1 MVAISAEKTNAIQ
14 AIFSRS
20 KAVIGVIHCDPF
32 PGSPK
37 YRGKSVS
44 DIVERALR
52 DAENYISG
60 GVHGLIIE
68 NHGDIPFSKPEDI
81 GHETSALMA
90 VITEKVRERFAV
102 PLGINVL
109 ANAAIPAMAIA
120 LAGGADFVRVNQWAN
135 AYIANE
141 GFIEGAAA
149 KALRYRSMLRAEHIR
164 VFADSHVKHGSHAIV
179 ADRSIQELTR
189 DVDFFE
195 ADAVI
200 ATGQRTGDSATMAE
214 IDEIRAATEL
224 PLLVG
229 SGVTPANVKQIL
241 GRTQGVIV
249 ASTMKV
255 DGVWWNDVELAR
267 GETFYVGRAGR
278 AGGGIMEAFSER
290 LLREHQPAW
299 QAMQQHP
306 FVTDIEQD
314 RLPTVVFNRYLVFE
328 GNFVAT
334 AIAIFALG
342 VSKAPGIQQQRW
354 LIGVLNAL
362 VDIQIAWFEQ
372 VLSARQIDPAEYPDD
387 LPGVRRF
394 RDGMLRTAHEG
405 SYEQIVTL
413 MFGAEWMYY
422 FWCRRA
428 SEHYQSDADLRRWV
442 EMHAED
448 EFYQQALWLK
458 NELDR
463 CAMALSENEKQALSA
478 LYGEVLQ
485 WEIDFHH
492 AAYEE

>member
-1 MVAISAEKTNAIQ
+1 MDKMVAISAEKTNAIQ
-14 AIFSRS
+14 AIFSRN
-20 KAVIGVIHCDPF
+20 KVVIGVIHCDPF
-32 PGSPK
+32 PGTPK

-44 DIVERALR
+44 GIVERALR

-90 VITEKVRERFAV
+90 VITEKVRERFGV

-200 ATGQRTGDSATMAE
+200 ATGQRTGDSATMEE

-229 SGVTPANVKQIL
+229 SGVTPANVSQIL
-241 GRTQGVIV
+241 GRTQG
-249 ASTMKV
+249 
-255 DGVWWNDVELAR
+255 
-267 GETFYVGRAGR
+267 
-278 AGGGIMEAFSER
+278 
-290 LLREHQPAW
+290 LLWP
-299 QAMQQHP
+299 
-306 FVTDIEQD
+306 
-314 RLPTVVFNRYLVFE
+314 
-328 GNFVAT
+328 
-334 AIAIFALG
+334 
-342 VSKAPGIQQQRW
+342 
-354 LIGVLNAL
+354 
-362 VDIQIAWFEQ
+362 
-372 VLSARQIDPAEYPDD
+372 
-387 LPGVRRF
+387 VR
-394 RDGMLRTAHEG
+394 
-405 SYEQIVTL
+405 
-413 MFGAEWMYY
+413 
-422 FWCRRA
+422 
-428 SEHYQSDADLRRWV
+428 
-442 EMHAED
+442 
-448 EFYQQALWLK
+448 
-458 NELDR
+458 
-463 CAMALSENEKQALSA
+463 
-478 LYGEVLQ
+478 
-485 WEIDFHH
+485 
-492 AAYEE
+492 

>member
-14 AIFSRS
+14 AIFHEARLLL
-20 KAVIGVIHCDPF
+20 VLFIYPF

-52 DAENYISG
+52 DAENYISGG

-149 KALRYRSMLRAEHIR
+149 KTLRYRSMLRAEHIR

-267 GETFYVGRAGR
+267 VKHFMSVAQAALE
-278 AGGGIMEAFSER
+278 EA
-290 LLREHQPAW
+290 
-299 QAMQQHP
+299 
-306 FVTDIEQD
+306 
-314 RLPTVVFNRYLVFE
+314 
-328 GNFVAT
+328 
-334 AIAIFALG
+334 
-342 VSKAPGIQQQRW
+342 
-354 LIGVLNAL
+354 
-362 VDIQIAWFEQ
+362 
-372 VLSARQIDPAEYPDD
+372 
-387 LPGVRRF
+387 
-394 RDGMLRTAHEG
+394 
-405 SYEQIVTL
+405 
-413 MFGAEWMYY
+413 
-422 FWCRRA
+422 
-428 SEHYQSDADLRRWV
+428 
-442 EMHAED
+442 
-448 EFYQQALWLK
+448 
-458 NELDR
+458 
-463 CAMALSENEKQALSA
+463 
-478 LYGEVLQ
+478 
-485 WEIDFHH
+485 
-492 AAYEE
+492 

>member
-1 MVAISAEKTNAIQ
+1 MLSQQKNECNTSYFFTKQGCYWCYSLRPIS
-14 AIFSRS
+14 
-20 KAVIGVIHCDPF
+20 
-32 PGSPK
+32 GSPK

-149 KALRYRSMLRAEHIR
+149 KAMRYRSMLRAEHIR

-224 PLLVG
+224 PL
-229 SGVTPANVKQIL
+229 
-241 GRTQGVIV
+241 
-249 ASTMKV
+249 
-255 DGVWWNDVELAR
+255 WW
-267 GETFYVGRAGR
+267 
-278 AGGGIMEAFSER
+278 
-290 LLREHQPAW
+290 
-299 QAMQQHP
+299 
-306 FVTDIEQD
+306 
-314 RLPTVVFNRYLVFE
+314 
-328 GNFVAT
+328 
-334 AIAIFALG
+334 
-342 VSKAPGIQQQRW
+342 APG
-354 LIGVLNAL
+354 
-362 VDIQIAWFEQ
+362 
-372 VLSARQIDPAEYPDD
+372 
-387 LPGVRRF
+387 
-394 RDGMLRTAHEG
+394 
-405 SYEQIVTL
+405 
-413 MFGAEWMYY
+413 
-422 FWCRRA
+422 
-428 SEHYQSDADLRRWV
+428 
-442 EMHAED
+442 
-448 EFYQQALWLK
+448 
-458 NELDR
+458 
-463 CAMALSENEKQALSA
+463 
-478 LYGEVLQ
+478 
-485 WEIDFHH
+485 
-492 AAYEE
+492 